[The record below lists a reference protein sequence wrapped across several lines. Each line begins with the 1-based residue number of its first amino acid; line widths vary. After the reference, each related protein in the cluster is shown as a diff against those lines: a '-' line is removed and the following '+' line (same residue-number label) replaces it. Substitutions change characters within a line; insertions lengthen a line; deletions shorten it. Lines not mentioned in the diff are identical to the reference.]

1 MTAAVIN
8 PVIIRLSD
16 TVADLHQ
23 RVSDVADLA
32 ELVKTDNLPKAM
44 PAAWVLPIGE
54 DAEPAADMAGGFRQR
69 VAETVG
75 IVLVHRVA
83 GDATGKKAR
92 LAIDNLADEVKQSLI
107 AWAPVDGIDPF
118 EYRRARLLAMNAGA
132 VFLQLDFLTRWYIR
146 A

>member
-1 MTAAVIN
+1 MTAPVVNAVIG
-8 PVIIRLSD
+8 RLSA
-16 TVADLHQ
+16 TVEELHQ
-23 RVSDVADLA
+23 RVEDVVDLA
-32 ELVKTDNLPKAM
+32 ELVKANILPKAM

-75 IVLVHRVA
+75 VVLVHRVA
-83 GDATGKKAR
+83 GDATGKKSR
-92 LAIDNLADEVKQSLI
+92 LAVDLLADEVKTALI

-132 VFLQLDFLTRWYIR
+132 VFLQVDFLTRWYLR